1 MALITRCPNC
11 GTAFRITPFHLQAHG
26 GDVRCGR
33 CAKVF
38 NGFST
43 LATMQEPEAAVSP
56 SREAVET
63 SPEETPNSSE
73 AAPVAAPVV
82 RDTIPEPHF
91 EAAPKA
97 APKVAPKVAHEAAPG
112 PGPEPASKTDTIDSE
127 TDLQQL
133 LSLRE
138 YSSARSRHERL
149 QTEALAEAAA
159 ARNASPAEPHVS
171 GRRQAGEPAA
181 ELPHSEG
188 FETPAPDDVTRGPER
203 GLHENYAFDAA
214 GAPVSPLWGVASLFL
229 LVILAAQAVYFYRND
244 IVDTMPASKPLLDQY
259 CRLLGCKVQTPL
271 RPELLNIESSEM
283 RMDIHD
289 SSKIILNATVRNY
302 ARYPQAFP
310 SFEVTL
316 MDARDQPIASRIFPP
331 DSYREKNELRSNAVG
346 PDYEFNV
353 RLHLDS
359 GKSSVAGYRLS
370 LIYPSS

>member
-1 MALITRCPNC
+1 MALVTRCPSC

-43 LATMQEPEAAVSP
+43 LATMQEPEAAIAAP
-56 SREAVET
+56 AEAVET
-63 SPEETPNSSE
+63 PFGETPNASE

-82 RDTIPEPHF
+82 RGTIPEPRL
-91 EAAPKA
+91 EAAS
-97 APKVAPKVAHEAAPG
+97 KVAPKVVHEAAPK
-112 PGPEPASKTDTIDSE
+112 PGPEPAPKTDTIDSE
-127 TDLQQL
+127 TDLQQV
-133 LSLRE
+133 LSQRE
-138 YSSARSRHERL
+138 YSSGRSRHEKP

-159 ARNASPAEPHVS
+159 AADASPAEPPVS
-171 GRRQAGEPAA
+171 GRRQTGEPAA
-181 ELPHSEG
+181 ELPRSEG
-188 FETPAPDDVTRGPER
+188 FEMPAADDVARAPER
-203 GLHENYAFDAA
+203 GLRENYAFDAA
-214 GAPVSPLWGVASLFL
+214 GVPVSPLWGVASLFL

-244 IVDTMPASKPLLDQY
+244 IVDTMPAAKPLLDQY
-259 CRLLGCKVQTPL
+259 CRLLGCTVQTPL

-316 MDARDQPIASRIFPP
+316 MDARDQPIASRIFSP
-331 DSYREKNELRSNAVG
+331 DSYREKNELRSNAVE

-359 GKSSVAGYRLS
+359 GESSAAGYRLS